1 MARYGLVE
9 ARSHEF
15 CTKRGAIKGLRR
27 LNTLQLSQGFT
38 DLFSVD
44 MLTPLLA
51 MQGEQCKELFT
62 KGGSND

>member
-1 MARYGLVE
+1 MDLLRLDLLNSVP
-9 ARSHEF
+9 
-15 CTKRGAIKGLRR
+15 KRRAIKGLRR

-44 MLTPLLA
+44 MLTSLLA

-62 KGGSND
+62 KGGSTD